1 MTCNDSDSA
10 DSLRLNAFNKQSA
23 FNPHIIEAL
32 SEDINDYK
40 LIYRSGVEVEF
51 IPQSQEA
58 FSLKKYK
65 DAIGLPYQVCTW
77 DYCTVS
83 IVFYN
88 YCHEHF
94 TKIANDDHHPLN
106 IRTNIYTNITSTRRA
121 KID

>member
-32 SEDINDYK
+32 SEHINDYK
-40 LIYRSGVEVEF
+40 LMHRSGVEVEF

-65 DAIGLPYQVCTW
+65 DAIGLPNQVCTW

-83 IVFYN
+83 IVFLQLL
-88 YCHEHF
+88 
-94 TKIANDDHHPLN
+94 P
-106 IRTNIYTNITSTRRA
+106 
-121 KID
+121 